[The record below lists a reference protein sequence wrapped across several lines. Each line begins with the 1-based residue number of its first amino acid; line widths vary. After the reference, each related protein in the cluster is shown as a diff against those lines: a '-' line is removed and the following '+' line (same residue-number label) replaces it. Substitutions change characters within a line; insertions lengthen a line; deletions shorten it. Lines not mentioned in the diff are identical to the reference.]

1 MKLRHILI
9 AGTTLISAA
18 AMAAGDQAKQPGARG
33 TSQDTQT
40 QSGSKAAKSQGME
53 QDRSAHGSQSQA
65 GGSQGMAQSGQ
76 DSETVKKAQEALA
89 SQGYNPGP
97 ADGVWGPRTSDAV
110 KKAQTAKSIEPTGQL
125 DDRTLVALGVTGGSG
140 AASSSERSTSG
151 SGTTATTPERSAT
164 TAPERS
170 TESKSETPATTPS
183 AQQPSMGSGSA
194 DSGRPKQ

>member
-1 MKLRHILI
+1 MKLRHILV

-18 AMAAGDQAKQPGARG
+18 AMAAGDQAKQPGSRG

-53 QDRSAHGSQSQA
+53 QDRSAQGSQSQA
-65 GGSQGMAQSGQ
+65 GGSQGMGQAGQ
-76 DSETVKKAQEALA
+76 DTETVKKAQEALA
-89 SQGYNPGP
+89 TQGYNPGP

-110 KKAQTAKSIEPTGQL
+110 KKAQTAKNIEPTGQL
-125 DDRTLVALGVTGGSG
+125 DDKTLVAIGVTGGVTGGSNSG
-140 AASSSERSTSG
+140 AVSSSERSTSG
-151 SGTTATTPERSAT
+151 SGTAEP
-164 TAPERS
+164 
-170 TESKSETPATTPS
+170 KSETPAPTSS